1 LVYLVYLYDSA
12 LHRKTQSDETA
23 SEPLR
28 RRLSFSLFKVQ
39 TSIKTRLT
47 SKHLKEKEM
56 IPTAEL
62 QKPSIK
68 TELPGPKSRE
78 IIAADTEYVTP
89 SYPRPDYK
97 LVIDHAHGVWIT
109 DPDDNVFLDCNA
121 GVAVCSTGHTH
132 PEVVAAITKQANEF
146 IHLCGTD
153 FYYRHMPE
161 LGKKL
166 NEIVPIDGPTKTH
179 FANSGAEAV
188 ETALK
193 LAMYHTHRQKFV
205 SFYGSFHGRTL
216 GALSLTS
223 SKKAQRLGFMRQA
236 LDVVHIPYPN
246 KFRHFANEMPTDEET
261 ISRDVINWLENRVFK
276 TTTPPEEVAG
286 IVLEVVQGEGGYI
299 PAPKPF
305 VKELRRICDQY
316 GIMLI
321 VDEVQSGMGRTGKMF
336 ALDHYDGV
344 KADIVCMAKGL
355 GSGMPIGAC
364 TARADVM
371 DWHKGAHAST
381 FGGNPVCLAAA
392 LKTIELLQGGLV
404 ENSATVGAYLEA
416 GLNKLKGKYECI
428 GDVRGYGMMLGVE
441 FVTDKTSLKPDA
453 ELRDKVEMACY
464 QKGLIIL
471 GCGSNAIRWSP
482 PLILTKEN
490 VDVALQI
497 FDEAIAESI

>member
-1 LVYLVYLYDSA
+1 MTPS
-12 LHRKTQSDETA
+12 T
-23 SEPLR
+23 
-28 RRLSFSLFKVQ
+28 
-39 TSIKTRLT
+39 
-47 SKHLKEKEM
+47 
-56 IPTAEL
+56 EL
-62 QKPSIK
+62 QRPSIK
-68 TELPGPKSRE
+68 TALPGPKSLE
-78 IIAADTEYVTP
+78 IINADHQYVTP

-97 LVIDHAHGVWIT
+97 LVADHAKGVWIT
-109 DPDDNVFLDCNA
+109 DPDGNVFLDCNA
-121 GVAVCSTGHTH
+121 GVAVCSTGHCH
-132 PEVVAAITKQANEF
+132 PEVVAAIQKQVSEL

-179 FANSGAEAV
+179 FANSGAEAI

-193 LAMYHTHRQKFV
+193 LAMYHTKRQKFIAFQ
-205 SFYGSFHGRTL
+205 SSFHGRTL

-223 SKKAQRLGFMRQA
+223 SKKAQRLGFMRQP

-246 KFRHFANEMPTDEET
+246 KFRHFITDQPTDEGT
-261 ISRDVINWLENRVFK
+261 VSCDVLTWLGKVFE

-286 IVLEVVQGEGGYI
+286 IVLEVVQGEGGYV
-299 PAPKPF
+299 PAPTVF
-305 VKELRRICDQY
+305 VKELRRICDEH

-336 ALDHYDGV
+336 ALDHHEGV

-364 TARADVM
+364 TARADIM

-381 FGGNPVCLAAA
+381 FGGNPVALTAA

-404 ENSATVGAYLEA
+404 DNSREVGAYLEA
-416 GLNKLKGKYECI
+416 GLNKLKEKYDVI
-428 GDVRGYGMMLGVE
+428 GDVRGFGMMLGVE
-441 FVTDKTSLKPDA
+441 FVKGSGKDPHAQDP
-453 ELRDKVEMACY
+453 ELRDRIEMACFN
-464 QKGLIIL
+464 KGLIIL
-471 GCGSNAIRWSP
+471 GCGSNSIRWSP
-482 PLILTKEN
+482 PLILAKEN
-490 VDVALQI
+490 VDVALEI